1 MARREVVGT
10 SESKLRTPEMIN
22 DRASRFGGRLVTAT
36 LVGAICGAGSAEV
49 EAADVGHRMWMQL
62 GAFRPHIDSVF
73 RYDSIRTAGLGTSI
87 DGERDLGLTDNEI
100 VGSLLLGVR
109 LRDRWR
115 VEFEYFELDR
125 SAQTSTRERDLAV
138 GDTSYALSA
147 QLASAFAS
155 AVYRLTVGYSFIR
168 SPRAEVGLALG
179 LHVTDFSISL
189 EGTGTV
195 NGTTVARRREQQE
208 VLLPLP
214 TGGLYGSFAFS
225 SSWVAQARVDWFS
238 LTYDGYEGTLWNA
251 QANLLY
257 RLGRNVAVGIGY
269 RLNGY
274 EVRAER
280 SNWRGEVDYRYHG
293 PQVLVEVGF

>member
-1 MARREVVGT
+1 M
-10 SESKLRTPEMIN
+10 RTPEMISEL
-22 DRASRFGGRLVTAT
+22 APRFGGRLLTAT
-36 LVGAICGAGSAEV
+36 LVGTFCGAASAQGG
-49 EAADVGHRMWMQL
+49 AADVGHRMWMQL

-73 RYDSIRTAGLGTSI
+73 RFDSVRTAGPGTSI
-87 DGERDLGLTDNEI
+87 DGERDLGLADSET

-109 LRDRWR
+109 LRDRWH

-125 SAQTSTRERDLAV
+125 SAQTSTRERNLAV
-138 GDTSYALSA
+138 GDTSFGLSA

-155 AVYRLTVGYSFIR
+155 AVYRLTAGYSFIR

-179 LHVTDFSISL
+179 LHATDFSVSL

-195 NGTTVARRREQQE
+195 DGTNVARRREQQE

-214 TGGLYGSFAFS
+214 TGGLYARFAFS
-225 SSWVAQARVDWFS
+225 RSWVAQARVDWFS
-238 LTYDGYEGTLWNA
+238 LTYDGYEGALWNA

-257 RLGRNVAVGIGY
+257 RLGRDVAVGIGY

-274 EVRAER
+274 EVKAER

-293 PQVLVEVGF
+293 PQILVEVGF